1 MPLIKDTF
9 EGVKGLAELPLDY
22 YLKAHT
28 QVGTKAI
35 IATISVGTVCL
46 AALVGIEVPDLIMGL
61 ALSAG
66 NVYLGYSVAKS
77 GKK

>member
-1 MPLIKDTF
+1 MSIIKDLF
-9 EGVKGLAELPLDY
+9 DGVKGLAEIPLDY
-22 YLKAHT
+22 YLKAHG

-46 AALVGIEVPDLIMGL
+46 ATLTGVEVPDLIMGL

-66 NVYLGYSVAKS
+66 NVYLGYSVAKT
-77 GKK
+77 K